1 VGPFSLTR
9 PDPPAYIHMYR
20 GGSRNLRNGLNFS
33 ISSHLFLFTFTSL
46 FSLPTFLVFFSVNVV
61 SSFPFHASSLWRE
74 TAQSWPKIAILAY
87 LGNRKGIWWERF
99 RFFLC
104 SYFPQICHL
113 EQYVRQAVLSR
124 PQLLTSLIQRKTR
137 SQAVARIA
145 DRTAKNCKDH
155 VT

>member
-1 VGPFSLTR
+1 MGSTFPSLPTSFFSL
-9 PDPPAYIHMYR
+9 
-20 GGSRNLRNGLNFS
+20 
-33 ISSHLFLFTFTSL
+33 FTSL
-46 FSLPTFLVFFSVNVV
+46 FSLPTFLVFSVNVV

-74 TAQSWPKIAILAY
+74 TAHSWPKIAILAY

-124 PQLLTSLIQRKTR
+124 PQLLTSLIQRKKTTYQQQER
-137 SQAVARIA
+137 QHVVSGCLWRHF
-145 DRTAKNCKDH
+145 KNYDQRKIKSLPSNTI
-155 VT
+155 VVIGWLLRV